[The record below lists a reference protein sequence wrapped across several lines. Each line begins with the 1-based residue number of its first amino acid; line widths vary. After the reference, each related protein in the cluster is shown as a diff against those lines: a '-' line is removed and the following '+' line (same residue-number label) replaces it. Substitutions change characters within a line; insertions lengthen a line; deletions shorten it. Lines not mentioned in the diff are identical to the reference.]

1 MLLKKWKLFINRMKL
16 NKILNLTKKL
26 AKKTTID
33 EIDKTIIMSEKASV
47 EETAFPH
54 QLASRYSV
62 KRSLGKGAFGIVYL
76 AEDRKIGRLVAIKQ
90 LYKSYVKDLE
100 IHERFMQEARI
111 GAQLDHPNIINV
123 FSLEEDKKSACIIM
137 EYLSGGSLA
146 NYMIKNSIVPPSTAM
161 DIFRGVITGLNAAH
175 KVMAIHRDI
184 KPQNILFD
192 HLGTPKI
199 SDFGIAF
206 LPVNA
211 GGAPNIES
219 EKSNPL
225 IGTPRYMSPEQI
237 SQKKIDHRSDLYASG
252 AVLYEMLT
260 GEKLFE
266 ISKEMDFLAISNII
280 LNTTPKYPSADI
292 PDDIIK
298 MTMKLLNKDSDKRY
312 ASSEELLVE
321 IDRITPDSEIKTTPN
336 GTKVSHIG
344 RSGPVLNS
352 PMAILEDIIILL
364 LVDGV
369 LAPSERKELNSRA
382 ERLGISEKQS
392 RMIEEKVRKER
403 SLPLLKS
410 IEEYRMLAEN
420 LYATTTDLKLLPEQK
435 DILKEK
441 RKTLKIK
448 AEEGKILKQQARE
461 KIRIKNRR
469 KKR

>member
-1 MLLKKWKLFINRMKL
+1 MKL
-16 NKILNLTKKL
+16 NKILNLTKQLTK
-26 AKKTTID
+26 KKTTD
-33 EIDKTIIMSEKASV
+33 ELDKTIIMSEKASV
-47 EETAFPH
+47 EETAFPQ
-54 QLASRYSV
+54 QLANRYSV

-90 LYKSYVKDLE
+90 LYKSYVKDIE

-146 NYMIKNSIVPPSTAM
+146 NYMMKNTIISPSTAL
-161 DIFRGVITGLNAAH
+161 DIFKGVITGLNAAH

-184 KPQNILFD
+184 KPQNIIFD

-211 GGAPNIES
+211 GGAPIIES
-219 EKSNPL
+219 ETSNPI

-237 SQKKIDHRSDLYASG
+237 SRKKIDQRSDLYSAG

-260 GEKLFE
+260 GEKLFDISKDMNFSE
-266 ISKEMDFLAISNII
+266 ISDII
-280 LNTTPKYPSADI
+280 LNKTPKYPNTDI
-292 PDDIIK
+292 PSDIVQ
-298 MTMKLLNKDSDKRY
+298 MTMKLLNKAHDKRY
-312 ASSEELLVE
+312 ATAEELL
-321 IDRITPDSEIKTTPN
+321 IDIDKITLNSKKNNTNN
-336 GTKVSHIG
+336 GAKISHIG
-344 RSGPVLNS
+344 RSGPVLSS
-352 PMAILEDIIILL
+352 PIAIFEDIICLL

-382 ERLGISEKQS
+382 ERLGISEAQS
-392 RMIEEKVRKER
+392 RLIEDKIRTER
-403 SLPLLKS
+403 SLPLLNS
-410 IEEYRMLAEN
+410 IEEYQTLAEN
-420 LYATTTDLKLLPEQK
+420 LYASSENLKLLPEQK
-435 DILKEK
+435 EILKEK
-441 RKTLKIK
+441 RKALKIK
-448 AEEGKILKQQARE
+448 VEEGKILKQQARE

-469 KKR
+469 KK

>member
-1 MLLKKWKLFINRMKL
+1 MKL
-16 NKILNLTKKL
+16 NKILNLTKQL
-26 AKKTTID
+26 TKKKTID
-33 EIDKTIIMSEKASV
+33 ELDKTIIMSEKASV
-47 EETAFPH
+47 EETAFPQ

-146 NYMIKNSIVPPSTAM
+146 NYMRKNQTIPPSTALE
-161 DIFRGVITGLNAAH
+161 IFRGVITGLNAAH

-219 EKSNPL
+219 EASSPI

-237 SQKKIDHRSDLYASG
+237 SRKKIDHRSDLYSSG

-266 ISKEMDFLAISNII
+266 ISKEMDFLAISDII
-280 LNTTPKYPSADI
+280 LHATPKSLNADI
-292 PDDIIK
+292 PNDIAQ
-298 MTMKLLNKDSDKRY
+298 MTMKLLNKDPDKRY
-312 ASSEELLVE
+312 VSAEALLVD
-321 IDRITPDSEIKTTPN
+321 IDKIIPKSENNTTPN
-336 GTKVSHIG
+336 GAKISHIG

-352 PMAILEDIIILL
+352 PISIFEDIICLL

-382 ERLGISEKQS
+382 ERLGISEAQS
-392 RMIEEKVRKER
+392 RMIEDKVRTER

-410 IEEYRMLAEN
+410 IEEYRTLAET
-420 LYATTTDLKLLPEQK
+420 LYASSEDLKLLPEQK
-435 DILKEK
+435 EILKERRNK
-441 RKTLKIK
+441 LKIK